1 MRASATSPIPSS
13 VFPTITLCLAIG
25 LGGCNTFSVRTDYD
39 DEADFATLT
48 SFAWVDPPDDAQAS
62 PFADNGL
69 LRKRVR
75 QAGAEVLNAKGY
87 REAEE
92 ADADFLVTF
101 RVTIENRV
109 RGYPY
114 YGGYSPATALSEEIY
129 GGGLGRGS
137 RYAASF
143 KEGTLILDLMLAEER
158 RLIWRG
164 WRNIAVPTPDTEG
177 PKIQLAVEKILERF
191 PPGI

>member
-1 MRASATSPIPSS
+1 MRASATSRIPSS

-39 DEADFATLT
+39 DEADFATLS

-75 QAGAEVLNAKGY
+75 QAVAEVLNAKGY

-101 RVTIENRV
+101 HVTIENRV
-109 RGYPY
+109 RTYDNYGYPY
-114 YGGYSPATALSEEIY
+114 YGGYY
-129 GGGLGRGS
+129 GRGWGHGS
-137 RYAASF
+137 SYAASF

-164 WRNIAVPTPDTEG
+164 WRNNAVPTPDTKG

>member
-1 MRASATSPIPSS
+1 MGTSATSPIASS

-39 DEADFATLT
+39 DETDFATLT

-62 PFADNGL
+62 PFADNSL

-75 QAGAEVLNAKGY
+75 QAVAEVLNAKGY
-87 REAEE
+87 REVEE
-92 ADADFLVTF
+92 AEADFLVTF
-101 RVTIENRV
+101 HVTIENRV
-109 RGYPY
+109 RTYGNHGYPSY
-114 YGGYSPATALSEEIY
+114 
-129 GGGLGRGS
+129 GRGWGHGS
-137 RYAASF
+137 SYTAAF

-164 WRNIAVPTPDTEG
+164 WRNNAVPTPDTEG
-177 PKIQLAVEKILERF
+177 SKIQLAVEKILERF

>member
-13 VFPTITLCLAIG
+13 VFPIITLCLTIG

-39 DEADFATLT
+39 DETDFATLS

-75 QAGAEVLNAKGY
+75 QAVAEVLKSKGY

-92 ADADFLVTF
+92 ADADFLDTF
-101 RVTIENRV
+101 HVTIENRV
-109 RGYPY
+109 RTHGNYGYPY
-114 YGGYSPATALSEEIY
+114 YGRGW
-129 GGGLGRGS
+129 GRGS
-137 RYAASF
+137 SYTASF

-164 WRNIAVPTPDTEG
+164 WGNNAVPTPDTEG

>member
-1 MRASATSPIPSS
+1 MRTSATSPIVSS
-13 VFPTITLCLAIG
+13 VFPTVTLCLAIG
-25 LGGCNTFSVRTDYD
+25 LGGCNTFSVRIDYD
-39 DEADFATLT
+39 DEADFATLS

-75 QAGAEVLNAKGY
+75 QAVAEVLKAKGY

-92 ADADFLVTF
+92 ADADFVVTF
-101 RVTIENRV
+101 HVTIENRV
-109 RGYPY
+109 RTYGNYGYPY
-114 YGGYSPATALSEEIY
+114 YGRGW
-129 GGGLGRGS
+129 GGGS
-137 RYAASF
+137 SYAAAF
-143 KEGTLILDLMLAEER
+143 TAGTLILDLMLAEER

-164 WRNIAVPTPDTEG
+164 WRNNAVPTSDTEG

-191 PPGI
+191 PPGT